1 MVLRCTASALDQSEA
16 KGKNQQKGDY
26 ALNLFRMLAG
36 MLFQELWKHVGK
48 NHDKHN
54 DQDYNCRQGV
64 DGRVDSLGHIIDHN
78 GNILYTVS
86 GYKVRNYEIV
96 KGHGKRQ
103 QRTGENAILDHGHDY
118 LGQRL
123 ERGCSKI
130 HGCICQVRVKAS
142 HLGINTGDHIW
153 RTKGNVRQQHGK
165 VPFPK
170 AQ

>member
-16 KGKNQQKGDY
+16 KGENQQKGNH

-54 DQDYNCRQGV
+54 DQDYNCGQGV
-64 DGRVDSLGHIIDHN
+64 DGRVDSFGHIIDHN

-103 QRTGENAILDHGHDY
+103 QRTCENTVLDHWHNY
-118 LGQRL
+118 LSKRL
-123 ERGCSKI
+123 ERGGSKI
-130 HGCICQVRVKAS
+130 HGSICQIRVQAS
-142 HLGINTGDHIW
+142 HLWINTGDDIR

-165 VPFPK
+165 ISFSES
-170 AQ
+170 Q